1 MGLAELEAKK
11 NELIAEA
18 KSVHTTLETLEMTMG
33 ENPSM
38 SDRKAKEVLTQVR
51 KDTQD
56 ELFRVEREISD
67 LMVKEMSAE

>member
-11 NELIAEA
+11 DELIAEA
-18 KSVHTTLETLEMTMG
+18 KSVQTTLETLEMTMG

-38 SDRKAKEVLTQVR
+38 SDRKAKEVLTEVR

-56 ELFRVEREISD
+56 ELFKIEREISD